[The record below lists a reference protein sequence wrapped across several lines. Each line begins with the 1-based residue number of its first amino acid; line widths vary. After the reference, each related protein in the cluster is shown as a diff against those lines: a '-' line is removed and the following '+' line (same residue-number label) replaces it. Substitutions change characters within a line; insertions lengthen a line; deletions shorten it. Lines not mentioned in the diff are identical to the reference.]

1 LGPLLPRQAVE
12 DQRLEFSKHCER
24 HAVEAV
30 RVLAVEFGGIS
41 AAAELQCQWRNCD
54 ARLEICEQE
63 LQQNPNRL
71 LELAACHVTQHAHHV
86 IVKQLGRKLIAS
98 KGWPECLLNSAFCN
112 SLADQSPEPA
122 PLRCQWD
129 SCEYFTCNTCAFYL
143 HCSNHRFEY
152 ERPPPQQK
160 FRQYRQREHR
170 GIRDMPC
177 LWRGCDHVCRSISN
191 LTEHIRCHSKE
202 KPTACPTCGQKF
214 FNNSKLQ
221 NHLLRQE
228 TPNPVHKCDQCH
240 KLFSS
245 QRILSDHM
253 RRHVN
258 TQKCPHCEFTL
269 PTPSALRRHLQM
281 RHSEER
287 PFVCTEPGCGHSCK
301 TEDQLKVHSRR
312 HDRSLR
318 CDICD
323 QHFVTT
329 HFLYRH
335 LSKAHGFDQL
345 SQSAE
350 RVYACHLCHLAAE
363 DEFLPLLSVVTPKA
377 GPSDEQCL
385 SLDIGGLHVTAA
397 GGVGGASASQSEEA
411 VLSSVRSA
419 VIYADSGAADWIN
432 WRRLLPRLIEHGA
445 LAVREFQPAEKLQQQ
460 PAAAAVR
467 KAVFLL
473 AGRPDSRVAMET
485 LAELVSDTG
494 LNYVILL
501 TGACPETAVLMDVEE
516 HLAGWLGHGATAQV
530 RFVPLG
536 HVTLIRPP
544 EDHRLPEFVVL
555 GGGGDDVTDPDDDD
569 VISEPIG
576 HLAGR
581 LHSLLAE
588 LSLKEDILCLG
599 PAASRLGDAL
609 AALGPA
615 KERRRLP
622 NHRRAT
628 VVLVDRALDL
638 VGPLSFLADS
648 WLDTLCRSGRP
659 LLVSD
664 VHLDLTAFTRCAG
677 WDSSGT

>member
-1 LGPLLPRQAVE
+1 M
-12 DQRLEFSKHCER
+12 S
-24 HAVEAV
+24 
-30 RVLAVEFGGIS
+30 
-41 AAAELQCQWRNCD
+41 
-54 ARLEICEQE
+54 
-63 LQQNPNRL
+63 
-71 LELAACHVTQHAHHV
+71 
-86 IVKQLGRKLIAS
+86 
-98 KGWPECLLNSAFCN
+98 
-112 SLADQSPEPA
+112 
-122 PLRCQWD
+122 
-129 SCEYFTCNTCAFYL
+129 
-143 HCSNHRFEY
+143 
-152 ERPPPQQK
+152 
-160 FRQYRQREHR
+160 
-170 GIRDMPC
+170 
-177 LWRGCDHVCRSISN
+177 
-191 LTEHIRCHSKE
+191 
-202 KPTACPTCGQKF
+202 
-214 FNNSKLQ
+214 
-221 NHLLRQE
+221 
-228 TPNPVHKCDQCH
+228 
-240 KLFSS
+240 
-245 QRILSDHM
+245 
-253 RRHVN
+253 
-258 TQKCPHCEFTL
+258 
-269 PTPSALRRHLQM
+269 
-281 RHSEER
+281 
-287 PFVCTEPGCGHSCK
+287 
-301 TEDQLKVHSRR
+301 
-312 HDRSLR
+312 
-318 CDICD
+318 
-323 QHFVTT
+323 
-329 HFLYRH
+329 
-335 LSKAHGFDQL
+335 
-345 SQSAE
+345 
-350 RVYACHLCHLAAE
+350 
-363 DEFLPLLSVVTPKA
+363 
-377 GPSDEQCL
+377 
-385 SLDIGGLHVTAA
+385 HVTAA

-664 VHLDLTAFTRCAG
+664 VHLDLTAFTRSRSAAHLPIGCLSGCLDSPLGRRLAG
-677 WDSSGT
+677 GDAKLAAGKAAAAAAQRALADAMTAERVAFDPALLVASTSAAGSPAGSLGLLLDRLASERPGLAFSSRHSGTVQLAVAVAQSLAAAASERRQLQQQLAAAVRIEKSMLGAAGSPPDELAEVRAAAAAEAQAAGLPADALLALKVIGSSLLPAPKADVDAESEETAAILGRLSRVRAGQPRLRLVDNSVVPTYAPLVAQLGAEIVGAAGARAPAPQSAPSLQLEHKSTGMAGLFGYLGVSGKPKLAESELVLVCVIGGATWAEHRALRERLRQLQPGRSVALVTDRLLRAATS

>member
-1 LGPLLPRQAVE
+1 LSMPYPDEQILRCEWADCQHLVRCFPGKRWE

-350 RVYACHLCHLAAE
+350 RVYACHLCHLVTKDSRCLSRHLMRRHHLSRPAGFSKFRFEPGTDGVCRLVQTRLESIEVTKEVLGNELVEHQLSLQRQQQQLQQEQQQEEQQEQQVRKQRQQQQRQHHLQRHPWDCKDAAAHLQLPLVLGPHEDDFRLERQQEQEMLLLEEPGYQQQQLQAAE

-385 SLDIGGLHVTAA
+385 SLDIGGL
-397 GGVGGASASQSEEA
+397 
-411 VLSSVRSA
+411 
-419 VIYADSGAADWIN
+419 
-432 WRRLLPRLIEHGA
+432 
-445 LAVREFQPAEKLQQQ
+445 
-460 PAAAAVR
+460 
-467 KAVFLL
+467 
-473 AGRPDSRVAMET
+473 
-485 LAELVSDTG
+485 
-494 LNYVILL
+494 
-501 TGACPETAVLMDVEE
+501 
-516 HLAGWLGHGATAQV
+516 
-530 RFVPLG
+530 
-536 HVTLIRPP
+536 
-544 EDHRLPEFVVL
+544 
-555 GGGGDDVTDPDDDD
+555 
-569 VISEPIG
+569 
-576 HLAGR
+576 
-581 LHSLLAE
+581 
-588 LSLKEDILCLG
+588 
-599 PAASRLGDAL
+599 
-609 AALGPA
+609 
-615 KERRRLP
+615 
-622 NHRRAT
+622 
-628 VVLVDRALDL
+628 
-638 VGPLSFLADS
+638 
-648 WLDTLCRSGRP
+648 
-659 LLVSD
+659 
-664 VHLDLTAFTRCAG
+664 
-677 WDSSGT
+677 